1 MLSRTRLVAVLVA
14 GAVAAVLPHPALG
27 HCDALDGPVV
37 SAARAAIEKKDLA
50 PVLKWIGPDSEGEI
64 RAAFARTLAVRGLS
78 PEAKEL
84 ADRSFFESV
93 VRLHR
98 AKEGGSLHGFEA
110 RGDRPPVRPC
120 APWTMRS
127 RRGRPTRSRDS
138 SRSARPAAVRRRFG
152 QLLEARRRAEDNLE
166 AGRRFTAS
174 YAEFTHWIE
183 ALYGAA
189 EGSTP
194 PADAP
199 EHVHH

>member
-1 MLSRTRLVAVLVA
+1 MLSKTRLFAVLVA
-14 GAVAAVLPHPALG
+14 GAVAAVLPQPALG

-37 SAARAAIEKKDLA
+37 SAARAAIEKKDLT
-50 PVLKWIGPDSEGEI
+50 PVLKWIGPDSEAEI

-98 AKEGGSLHGFEA
+98 AKEGAPYTGLKPAGTDPGPAVRAVDHALEEGTPDALA
-110 RGDRPPVRPC
+110 RLVSER
-120 APWTMRS
+120 AS
-127 RRGRPTRSRDS
+127 
-138 SRSARPAAVRRRFG
+138 AAVRRRFG

-166 AGRRFTAS
+166 AGRRFTSS
-174 YAEFTHWIE
+174 YADFTHWIE

-189 EGSTP
+189 EGGTP